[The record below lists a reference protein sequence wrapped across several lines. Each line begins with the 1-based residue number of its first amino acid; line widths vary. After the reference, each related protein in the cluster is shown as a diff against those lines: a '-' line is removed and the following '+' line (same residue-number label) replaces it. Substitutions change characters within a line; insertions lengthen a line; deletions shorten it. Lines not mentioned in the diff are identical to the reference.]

1 MNSQTHDPRLS
12 LPACQPSWLSCIYRK
27 LYIDK
32 TDNKLPRSVPGNLNH
47 RDQAAIWVVGGLR
60 TQVRLHWERTVEQK
74 PRSIMDNHS
83 RRSESKS
90 KMTTPIVK
98 TRKGNFA
105 ARDRDRLDNSTGP
118 KILRPSKF
126 RRSDEEG
133 TSNGTSRFGR
143 DKSEQMNLTSS
154 GDRGAKSRPSNSNYQ
169 SKAALEAYEMV
180 MIAKIRTSGPSQTAS
195 TLSKAMKNDSR
206 GMRGIIQNAYQTS
219 ELDRARTRDRGR
231 RMLSEKF
238 GIQLDTVIRENNQ
251 WSVEE
256 RVFKNLVNAAQIAKY
271 YQTLPVEIT
280 AILYGALN
288 CMSTEVVEDLG
299 GYEKIEDI
307 LVRAADSANY
317 RITRNT
323 TELNEM
329 MDAFYQAVKAIPP
342 DAITHGMCVDEIR
355 TDVSVSPSDKWN
367 MLSPESPTARA
378 MDLLYGPKFGKSE
391 TRLEIPT
398 ATETEKREELSRSI
412 MSQLRLQSLTYRA
425 QETRLYRRAL
435 EEKAEKQNLD
445 LQKWESEMETA
456 IRRCGLEP
464 ESAERSA
471 RTIGDLRKRV
481 FRATMDFARKY
492 YHPLWHQVAQYLLE
506 TRSVK
511 RSGSAYWEELIE
523 VAREALPD
531 ELDRLSIAGL
541 LKPFS
546 SYKVADNFSP
556 EEEAKRILEATVVE
570 QPGFERSE
578 GDIQDHVVSRIQ
590 ARSARNRVLKKS
602 PEEDRRLVFSMNI
615 EAYAE
620 RIQNQEVH
628 YAEECREKTKTTNRM
643 NGGKLTRAELAKLIE
658 VDNRI
663 GPAGQTGRGGLHFL
677 ESITGSRVL
686 EEIGNSSDYSGPFN
700 TLTDSIGDLGSEQ
713 EGVST
718 ITPGVYIDRP
728 NWEPIVDAAAE
739 VFTYGTVDYE
749 VRIVDSPIG
758 VVHVKEGNCVV
769 PVQWKCLEDYPGLGG
784 EFHDKETAELS
795 SNATTTTAEEEK
807 EGQERPSKPST
818 RSVTRIEKE
827 KLLVVDGEDEGGA
840 AAIIS
845 ADEVGSKTSPVKN
858 NNPSWWTPEDEEKRM
873 SQSESLRRIRWD
885 VVEKKR
891 LALQRHVEH
900 VCGKGH
906 DGRGLRVYMQTTQTT
921 VTPFFATGYG
931 DIPLVPIK
939 LPAVEQGENRS
950 YQGFSFY
957 VPIMSITSPGLN
969 RKSFIPTDSLRNR
982 VQSIPERSNT
992 EFPEALVTEKLKTII
1007 RGETV
1012 MQMIQGMKELN
1023 ELQKRISSVSEMTK
1037 LDTPAMI
1044 AGVDTILGGLSS
1056 LVELESQKP
1065 ETPQLTSEITSEV
1078 EQFKK
1083 VHEADHGSDDLKS
1096 LNKRLDKELTNCPTR
1111 VNEHQVQHQRIFN
1124 EKERLVDADIL
1135 KLMTQTASEREY
1147 RTFLT
1152 SKGVA
1157 GETGR
1162 NQLPID
1168 FSQLDDSLMRLIV
1181 ELTVIDRQ
1189 FLTYLYM
1196 GQDSDVQEIQNLL
1209 TLSQTLNTETA
1220 GNAMRELRETGPNPR
1235 SQVLSTFFGLYD
1247 VNAEIINA
1255 LARLRSEVPVTQWF
1269 PQVLQSL
1276 DIRCTSST
1284 TPLIYN
1290 VNLNQVDDPKKW
1302 EYVEKWQRYLDMVE
1316 VHLAEHGLDAEEIQ
1330 NYMDQVAKALGSGEM
1345 DYSALWSNGKE
1356 EKKVLGLENSGTL
1369 SLVNLWTIV
1378 GEELAAMSNCKS
1390 IPKEAIKRQPDARRM
1405 IMNLASR
1412 LDESGISMGSGVNT
1426 NVPVVPTEIKTRD
1439 DLINY
1444 HENMMG
1450 NGSTPHHTPKSFRP
1464 TIMNMVGLVQAVNTY
1479 SQKLQSQEVQRK
1491 QVQREHRVNRN
1502 RPEHGGV
1509 RFTTASAKTESS
1521 APEDGRNSQEM
1532 TMDYQVNA
1540 GSMVNRGSGSN
1551 FKKGRLNDSENGQS
1565 EERKRK
1571 KVAFK
1576 PEYETLSRPPS
1587 SGLLR
1592 SIIDNGGGDLM
1603 AKVNLRVARTGRIE
1617 EVQNQFYRPI
1627 LDLLYFAAKIVNGI
1641 DVKGGPERMCL
1652 RVALK
1657 GVCKDQ
1663 GSDHKS
1669 QDHRFDP
1676 PMILLTLHEIFASN
1690 DTRLT
1695 NIFQQF
1701 FATVAPCKNCAI
1713 MNDKGRQIG
1722 GTMNAV
1728 PTTDAIVLMMHTS
1741 RCFNCSENVY
1751 MAGTCQ
1757 NAAYSNSWQPNEER
1771 VARMY
1776 QTEFPPGL
1784 VNERNSAEPA
1794 KVAKLREHVLNIA
1807 KDNFVLLEGA
1817 IPVPVTSN
1825 QIPIVV
1831 YKAHTNDTKI
1841 MLGQKLPGSD
1851 SPKFKIG
1858 QETLKL
1864 LQGRSGQNSGN
1875 RDSDR
1880 SRSNWSG
1887 GDGGK
1892 RGVFH
1897 RQVHHV
1903 QQTQASGEE
1912 GTHDDGCGCD
1922 HHFHGI
1928 GNHSRESLQSGEE
1941 SYNVAPP
1948 GLERR
1953 FSSVNKM
1960 QCQPVN
1966 EFHSLQKRTDRQSES
1981 SPRRFNEM
1989 IETVRERFQ
1998 RGDRE
2003 VLSQKFNVIM
2013 PRQSQRGSNYE
2024 TMTGQDILNEGWS
2037 GSNLYRGDK

>member
-1 MNSQTHDPRLS
+1 MED
-12 LPACQPSWLSCIYRK
+12 
-27 LYIDK
+27 
-32 TDNKLPRSVPGNLNH
+32 
-47 RDQAAIWVVGGLR
+47 
-60 TQVRLHWERTVEQK
+60 
-74 PRSIMDNHS
+74 HS

-90 KMTTPIVK
+90 KILTPILK

-105 ARDRDRLDNSTGP
+105 ARDRERQDSSTGQ
-118 KILRPSKF
+118 KTFRPSKF
-126 RRSDEEG
+126 RRSDEDG
-133 TSNGTSRFGR
+133 SRNGTSRFGR
-143 DKSEQMNLTSS
+143 DKSEQINLTSS
-154 GDRGAKSRPSNSNYQ
+154 GDRGAKPRQSSSNFQ
-169 SKAALEAYEMV
+169 SKATLEAYEMV
-180 MIAKIRTSGPSQTAS
+180 MVAKIRTSGPSQTAS
-195 TLSKAMKNDSR
+195 TLSKAMKNDPR
-206 GMRGIIQNAYQTS
+206 GLRGILQNAYQTS
-219 ELDRARTRDRGR
+219 ELERAMTRDRGR
-231 RMLSEKF
+231 RTLSEKF
-238 GIQLDTVIRENNQ
+238 GIQLDTVIRESNQ

-256 RVFKNLVNAAQIAKY
+256 RVFKNLVNAAQIAKF

-280 AILYGALN
+280 AVLYGALN

-299 GYEKIEDI
+299 GHEKIEDI

-342 DAITHGMCVDEIR
+342 DAITHGLCVDEIR
-355 TDVSVSPSDKWN
+355 TDVSVSPGDKWN
-367 MLSPESPTARA
+367 MLAPESPTARA

-398 ATETEKREELSRSI
+398 TTETEKREELSRSI
-412 MSQLRLQSLTYRA
+412 MSQLRLESLTHRA
-425 QETRLYRRAL
+425 QETKLYRRAL

-445 LQKWESEMETA
+445 LQKWESEMESA

-492 YHPLWHQVAQYLLE
+492 YHPLWHQIAQFFLE

-511 RSGSAYWEELIE
+511 RFGSAYWEELIE
-523 VAREALPD
+523 VTRETLPD

-546 SYKVADNFSP
+546 NYKVADNFSP
-556 EEEAKRILEATVVE
+556 EEEAKRILEVTVVDHTA
-570 QPGFERSE
+570 FERSE
-578 GDIQDHVVSRIQ
+578 AEIQDQVVSRIQ
-590 ARSARNRVLKKS
+590 ARSVRNRMLKKS

-620 RIQNQEVH
+620 RIQDQEVH
-628 YAEECREKTKTTNRM
+628 YAEECREKTKTTK
-643 NGGKLTRAELAKLIE
+643 GIFVTGKLTRAELAQLIE
-658 VDNRI
+658 VDNRT
-663 GPAGQTGRGGLHFL
+663 GPASQSGRGGLSFL
-677 ESITGSRVL
+677 ETLTGSRVL

-700 TLTDSIGDLGSEQ
+700 TLTDPAGDWGGEL
-713 EGVST
+713 EGVSK
-718 ITPGVYIDRP
+718 ITPGVYVDRP

-749 VRIVDSPIG
+749 VRIVDSPIS

-769 PVQWKCLEDYPGLGG
+769 PVQWNCLEDYPGLGG
-784 EFHDKETAELS
+784 KSHDKETAELS
-795 SNATTTTAEEEK
+795 SNTTTKAAEEEK
-807 EGQERPSKPST
+807 EGEERPSKPST

-827 KLLVVDGEDEGGA
+827 KLLVADGEDEGSA
-840 AAIIS
+840 AAITS
-845 ADEVGSKTSPVKN
+845 ADEAGSKTSPVEN
-858 NNPSWWTPEDEEKRM
+858 NNPSWWTPEDEKKRI

-921 VTPFFATGYG
+921 VNPFFVTGYG

-1044 AGVDTILGGLSS
+1044 AGADTILGGLSS

-1065 ETPQLTSEITSEV
+1065 EIPQLPSEITSEV

-1083 VHEADHGSDDLKS
+1083 VHEADHGSDDLKN

-1152 SKGVA
+1152 SKGSA

-1162 NQLPID
+1162 SQLPID

-1189 FLTYLYM
+1189 FLTFLHM
-1196 GQDSDVQEIQNLL
+1196 GQDSDVPEIQNLL
-1209 TLSQTLNTETA
+1209 TLSQTLTTETA
-1220 GNAMRELRETGPNPR
+1220 GNAMRELRETGSNPR

-1247 VNAEIINA
+1247 VNGEVINT

-1276 DIRCTSST
+1276 DIRCTST
-1284 TPLIYN
+1284 TTRLIYN
-1290 VNLNQVDDPKKW
+1290 INLNQVDDPKKW
-1302 EYVEKWQRYLDMVE
+1302 EYVENWQRYLEMVE
-1316 VHLAEHGLDAEEIQ
+1316 VHLAEHGLDADEIQ

-1345 DYSALWSNGKE
+1345 DHTALWKNGKE
-1356 EKKVLGLENSGTL
+1356 EKKVLGLENSGTI
-1369 SLVNLWTIV
+1369 SLVNLWAIV
-1378 GEELAAMSNCKS
+1378 GEELAAMSNCKL
-1390 IPKEAIKRQPDARRM
+1390 ITKEAIGRQPDARRM

-1412 LDESGISMGSGVNT
+1412 TDESGISMGSGVNT
-1426 NVPVVPTEIKTRD
+1426 NVPVVPPEIKTRD
-1439 DLINY
+1439 DLVNY

-1450 NGSTPHHTPKSFRP
+1450 NGSTPHHTPRSFRP
-1464 TIMNMVGLVQAVNTY
+1464 TIMNMVGLVQAMNTY

-1491 QVQREHRVNRN
+1491 QVQREHRVHRDRTSRTDN
-1502 RPEHGGV
+1502 GGV
-1509 RFTTASAKTESS
+1509 RFTTASAMNESS
-1521 APEDGRNSQEM
+1521 VSEDGSNPQEM

-1540 GSMVNRGSGSN
+1540 GSMVNRGIGSN

-1571 KVAFK
+1571 KVSMK
-1576 PEYETLSRPPS
+1576 PGNETMSRSPS
-1587 SGLLR
+1587 TGLLR
-1592 SIIDNGGGDLM
+1592 SIIDNGGGDRI

-1617 EVQNQFYRPI
+1617 DVQNQFYRPI
-1627 LDLLYFAAKIVNGI
+1627 LDLLYFIAKIVNGI
-1641 DVKGGPERMCL
+1641 EVKGGPERMCL

-1663 GSDHKS
+1663 GSDHKN

-1676 PMILLTLHEIFASN
+1676 KMIMLTLHEIFTSN

-1695 NIFQQF
+1695 NIFRTF

-1713 MNDKGRQIG
+1713 MNDKGKQIG
-1722 GTMNAV
+1722 GTVNGV
-1728 PTTDAIVLMMHTS
+1728 PTTDAIVLMIHTS
-1741 RCFNCSENVY
+1741 RCFNCSEQVY
-1751 MAGTCQ
+1751 TAGTVQ
-1757 NAAYSNSWQPNEER
+1757 NAAYSNGWQPDIER
-1771 VARMY
+1771 VQRMF

-1784 VNERNSAEPA
+1784 INERNSAEPA
-1794 KVAKLREHVLNIA
+1794 RVAKLREHVLNIV
-1807 KDNFVLLEGA
+1807 KDTFNVLEGV
-1817 IPVPVTSN
+1817 IPVPITSN

-1831 YKAHTNDTKI
+1831 YKEHANDTKI
-1841 MLGQKLPGSD
+1841 MLGRQLQGSE
-1851 SPKFKIG
+1851 SPRFPIG
-1858 QETLKL
+1858 QETLKQML
-1864 LQGRSGQNSGN
+1864 GSSGQNSGN
-1875 RDSDR
+1875 RGQDR
-1880 SRSNWSG
+1880 SRNNWSG

-1892 RGVFH
+1892 RTVSN

-1903 QQTQASGEE
+1903 QQTRDNGGD
-1912 GTHDDGCGCD
+1912 GTQDDGSDGCGCD
-1922 HHFHGI
+1922 HHFRGF
-1928 GNHSRESLQSGEE
+1928 GNHTREPFESGEE
-1941 SYNVAPP
+1941 GYNIAPP

-1966 EFHSLQKRTDRQSES
+1966 EFHSLQRRTDRQSES

-1989 IETVRERFQ
+1989 IETVHERFQ

-2024 TMTGQDILNEGWS
+2024 IMTGQDILNEGWS